1 MFKFPHVYIPEW
13 IGPVHMPGVI
23 PYIAL
28 AGVYAFVLGILPM
41 LIYIERVVV
50 AFMQDRSGPNRVGP
64 RGLMQT
70 TADVVKLFFKE
81 DVQPKSVDARIYI
94 LAPIIAV
101 IPAFASGAVLPLMQV
116 WILKGIHL
124 HLPGFYLDNRAYQ
137 HIPWWHSGP
146 MPEGSLFSVPLTVGN
161 VNVGLLYIL
170 ALASLQAYGV
180 VLAGWSSNN
189 KYSLLGGLRA
199 SAQLISY
206 ELSMGLALLCVIMM
220 AGSLQLDHIVEAQ
233 NVMPFGVAQVGGVHL
248 PEILKGSIFSWYW
261 LQSLGVPVIIY
272 TIAMI
277 AETNRAP
284 FDLPEAEAELIAGF
298 MTEYS
303 SMKYAMFF
311 TGEYVSMLTVSGLN
325 AAMFWGGPL
334 PPFNIWFL
342 NAIPGFIWF
351 ILKVMTGIFFYVW
364 LRGTLPRLRYDALMT
379 LGWKRMLPLGLVW
392 LFLLAGF
399 IVVKDTVMPPAAPA
413 KTAYVQIVPDGG
425 SIAPARTAIEDGR
438 TITR

>member
-1 MFKFPHVYIPEW
+1 MLKFPHVYLPEY
-13 IGPVHMPGVI
+13 IGSLHLPDIV

-64 RGLMQT
+64 RGLLQT
-70 TADVVKLFFKE
+70 TADVIKIFFKE
-81 DVQPKSVDARIYI
+81 DVQPKSVDPKIFI

-101 IPAFASGAVLPLMQV
+101 IPAFASGAVLPLMQMWFMRGV
-116 WILKGIHL
+116 HL
-124 HLPGFYLDNRAYQ
+124 AIPGFYLENAAHQ
-137 HIPWWHSGP
+137 HLPWWI
-146 MPEGSLFSVPLTVGN
+146 EGNVDAANLFQVPLTVGN
-161 VNVGLLYIL
+161 VNIGLLYIL

-206 ELSMGLALLCVIMM
+206 ELSMGLALLCVILL
-220 AGSLQLDHIVEAQ
+220 AGSLQLDKIVAAQ
-233 NVMPFGVAQVGGVHL
+233 NVMPFGIDRIGGIQM

-261 LQSLGVPVIIY
+261 LQSLIVPVVLY

-325 AAMFWGGPL
+325 AAMFWGGSL
-334 PPFNIWFL
+334 PPLNVWFFNM
-342 NAIPGFIWF
+342 IPGFVWF

-364 LRGTLPRLRYDALMT
+364 LRGTLPRLRYDALMN

-392 LFLLAGF
+392 LFLMAGLV
-399 IVVKDTVMPPAAPA
+399 VVKDMLLPQGNPPPQPVSAEM
-413 KTAYVQIVPDGG
+413 
-425 SIAPARTAIEDGR
+425 RTLSR
-438 TITR
+438 K

>member
-1 MFKFPHVYIPEW
+1 MFNYFPHVYLPEYV
-13 IGPVHMPGVI
+13 GSVHLPAIV
-23 PYIAL
+23 PYVAL
-28 AGVYAFVLGILPM
+28 VGVYAFVLGILPM

-64 RGLMQT
+64 RGLLQT

-81 DVQPKSVDARIYI
+81 DVQPKSVDPRIYI

-101 IPAFASGAVLPLMQV
+101 IPAFASGAVLPLMQL
-116 WILKGIHL
+116 WFFRGTHL
-124 HLPGFYLDNRAYQ
+124 ALPGFQLLTAANQPYVWTRDPGTIFA
-137 HIPWWHSGP
+137 
-146 MPEGSLFSVPLTVGN
+146 VPLTVGN

-206 ELSMGLALLCVIMM
+206 ELAMGLALLCVIVM
-220 AGSLQLDHIVEAQ
+220 AGSLQLDRIVEAQ
-233 NVMPFGVAQVGGVHL
+233 NQWPFGISHIGRTQL
-248 PEILKGSIFSWYW
+248 PLFLKGSIFSWYW
-261 LQSLGVPVIIY
+261 LQSLLVPVVIY

-325 AAMFWGGPL
+325 ASMFWGGPL
-334 PPFNIWFL
+334 PPFNISFL
-342 NAIPGFIWF
+342 NILPGFVWF

-364 LRGTLPRLRYDALMT
+364 LRGTLPRLRYDALMN
-379 LGWKRMLPLGLVW
+379 LGWKRMLPAGLVW
-392 LFLLAGF
+392 LFLLAGL
-399 IVVKDTVMPPAAPA
+399 VTAKEALVNDSTPPAAA
-413 KTAYVQIVPDGG
+413 ASAGTV
-425 SIAPARTAIEDGR
+425 
-438 TITR
+438 TRR

>member
-1 MFKFPHVYIPEW
+1 MLKFPHVYLPEY
-13 IGPVHMPGVI
+13 IGSLHLPDIV

-28 AGVYAFVLGILPM
+28 VGVYAFVLGILPM

-64 RGLMQT
+64 RGLLQT
-70 TADVVKLFFKE
+70 TADVIKIFFKE
-81 DVQPKSVDARIYI
+81 DVQPKSVDPKIFI

-101 IPAFASGAVLPLMQV
+101 IPAFASGAVLPLMQMWFMRGV
-116 WILKGIHL
+116 HL
-124 HLPGFYLDNRAYQ
+124 AIPGFYLENAAHQRL
-137 HIPWWHSGP
+137 PWWI
-146 MPEGSLFSVPLTVGN
+146 EGNVDAANLFQIPLTVGN
-161 VNVGLLYIL
+161 VNIGLLYIL

-206 ELSMGLALLCVIMM
+206 ELSMGLALLCVILL
-220 AGSLQLDHIVEAQ
+220 AGSLQLDKIVAAQ
-233 NVMPFGVAQVGGVHL
+233 NVMPFGIDSIFGIQM
-248 PEILKGSIFSWYW
+248 PEFLKGSIFSWYW
-261 LQSLGVPVIIY
+261 LQSLIVPVVLY

-325 AAMFWGGPL
+325 AAMFWGGSL
-334 PPFNIWFL
+334 PPLNVWFFNM
-342 NAIPGFIWF
+342 IPGFVWF

-364 LRGTLPRLRYDALMT
+364 LRGTLPRLRYDALMN

-392 LFLLAGF
+392 LFLMAGLV
-399 IVVKDTVMPPAAPA
+399 VVKDMLLPQGNPPPQPVSAEM
-413 KTAYVQIVPDGG
+413 
-425 SIAPARTAIEDGR
+425 RTLSR
-438 TITR
+438 K

>member
-1 MFKFPHVYIPEW
+1 MLRFPHVYLPEY
-13 IGPVHMPGVI
+13 IGSLHLPAVV
-23 PYIAL
+23 PYVAL

-64 RGLMQT
+64 RGLLQT

-81 DVQPKSVDARIYI
+81 DVQPKSVDGRIYV

-101 IPAFASGAVLPLMQV
+101 IPAFASGAVLPLMQL
-116 WILKGIHL
+116 WFLRGAHL
-124 HLPGFYLDNRAYQ
+124 TVPGFHLETATHQPYVWTMA
-137 HIPWWHSGP
+137 PGT
-146 MPEGSLFSVPLTVGN
+146 LFSVPLTVGN

-206 ELSMGLALLCVIMM
+206 ELSMGLALLCVIVM
-220 AGSLQLDHIVEAQ
+220 AGSLQLDRIVDAQ
-233 NVMPFGVAQVGGVHL
+233 NQMPFGISRIGSTNL
-248 PEILKGSIFSWYW
+248 PEILKGSIFSWFW
-261 LQSLGVPVIIY
+261 LQSLLVPVVIY

-342 NAIPGFIWF
+342 NAIPGFVWF
-351 ILKVMTGIFFYVW
+351 ILKVMTGVFFYVW
-364 LRGTLPRLRYDALMT
+364 LRGTLPRLRYDALMN
-379 LGWKRMLPLGLVW
+379 LGWKRMLPAGLVW
-392 LFLLAGF
+392 LFLLAGL
-399 IVVKDTVMPPAAPA
+399 IVARDAVMPHGTDDTNAPPAM
-413 KTAYVQIVPDGG
+413 
-425 SIAPARTAIEDGR
+425 RTL
-438 TITR
+438 TRK

>member
-1 MFKFPHVYIPEW
+1 MFNPPHVYLPEYL
-13 IGPVHMPGVI
+13 GAVHLPTIV

-28 AGVYAFVLGILPM
+28 VGVYAFVLGILPM

-64 RGLMQT
+64 RGLLQT
-70 TADVVKLFFKE
+70 TADVFKLFFKE
-81 DVQPKSVDARIYI
+81 DVQPKGVDGKIYV

-101 IPAFASGAVLPLMQV
+101 IPAFAGGAVLPLMQL
-116 WILKGIHL
+116 WFLKGAHL
-124 HLPGFYLDNRAYQ
+124 TVPGFHMETALHQPYVWTQ
-137 HIPWWHSGP
+137 EPGT
-146 MPEGSLFSVPLTVGN
+146 LFSVPLTVGN
-161 VNVGLLYIL
+161 VNIGLLYIL
-170 ALASLQAYGV
+170 ALSSLQAYGV

-206 ELSMGLALLCVIMM
+206 ELSMGLAILCIIVM
-220 AGSLQLDHIVEAQ
+220 AGSLQLDKIVEAQ
-233 NVMPFGVAQVGGVHL
+233 NQMPFGISQIGGTQL
-248 PEILKGSIFSWYW
+248 PLFLKGSIFSWYW
-261 LQSLGVPVIIY
+261 LQSLIVPVVIY

-325 AAMFWGGPL
+325 AALFWGGPL
-334 PPFNIWFL
+334 PPFNFWLFNL
-342 NAIPGFIWF
+342 IPGFVWF

-392 LFLLAGF
+392 LFLLAGL
-399 IVVKDTVMPPAAPA
+399 VVAKDAMLPSGAAVPPNAPA
-413 KTAYVQIVPDGG
+413 VTGTLSRK
-425 SIAPARTAIEDGR
+425 
-438 TITR
+438 